1 MKPLSKKSRRIS
13 WALLFVVF
21 LIISPFIL
29 YYSFGY
35 RFDEKLGLIET
46 GGIYIHSDVSNTQ
59 VFVNG
64 EYFKNNGVLLKNT
77 LIQKLDPKNIHTIDV
92 MKNGYHSWHKELSV
106 VEGLVTEASALMLP
120 TKIDT
125 VSIYPYFDEKGN
137 GTTTEIFEEKALTE
151 NSIFKETAKI
161 FQEVVEATT
170 TDVSGDVSTSAL
182 DSAVE
187 IPDYFV
193 KLGITD
199 PTKLDNLI
207 ERGDQ
212 IAWLDNGNIIMHWI
226 GEKDSTPFYYCVPS
240 GCRDSLE
247 LDWETSIAR
256 FDFLPDRNEIA
267 LVLNSEGLWAVEMD
281 DRSERNIQPVY
292 LGKGIDF
299 RVNENDRIVV
309 SDGGVFFE
317 LRI

>member
-21 LIISPFIL
+21 LAISPFIL

-35 RFDEKLGLIET
+35 RFDDELGFVET
-46 GGIYIHSDVSNTQ
+46 GGVYIHSDVSNTQ

-77 LIQKLDPKNIHTIDV
+77 LIQKLDPKKIHTIDV
-92 MKNGYHSWHKELSV
+92 IKDGYHSWHKDLPV

-120 TKIDT
+120 IKIDT
-125 VSIYPYFDEKGN
+125 LAIYPYFDEEGN
-137 GTTTEIFEEKALTE
+137 GTTTKTVEGKDLVENPTFIEMVELFEEA
-151 NSIFKETAKI
+151 
-161 FQEVVEATT
+161 VATT
-170 TDVSGDVSTSAL
+170 TASV
-182 DSAVE
+182 DSATSTTDIVVE
-187 IPDYFV
+187 VPDYFL
-193 KLGITD
+193 KLGIEDT
-199 PTKLDNLI
+199 TKLNNLI

-212 IAWLDNGNIIMHWI
+212 VAWLDNGNIVMYWI
-226 GEKDSTPFYYCVPS
+226 GEKDSIPFYYCVPLE
-240 GCRDSLE
+240 CRDSLK
-247 LDWETSIAR
+247 LDWETNIAR
-256 FDFLPDRNEIA
+256 FDFLPDRNEVA
-267 LVLNSEGLWAVEMD
+267 LVLNPDGLWAAEMD

-292 LGKGIDF
+292 LGADIDF
-299 RVNENDRIVV
+299 RINENDRIVV